1 MVFTDRIVV
10 FNPGR
15 LSPELSLAKIK
26 ETHGS
31 FPTNSLLAEAMYQAG
46 YIERFGTG
54 VSEMIRLSLEEGLR
68 EPEFDFSGGVSITLW
83 RPTKAEALIGDNQKP
98 TRKPPGSNR

>member
-1 MVFTDRIVV
+1 MVFADRIVV

-15 LSPELSLAKIK
+15 LSPELSPAKIK

-31 FPTNSLLAEAMYQAG
+31 FPTNPLLAEVMYQAG

-54 VSEMIRLSLEEGLR
+54 VSEMIRLSVEDGLK
-68 EPEFDFSGGVSITLW
+68 EPEFDFSGGVAITLW
-83 RPTKAEALIGDNQKP
+83 RPVKHTETA
-98 TRKPPGSNR
+98 RKSQEVSKKRGHLF